1 MDGNGWVPAMVFKR
15 IVEASRTLRALRMA
29 GLKPAGYTSSWPD
42 VVIDPNDLQGCDH
55 AKVPRLSPTPEA
67 ITRMDE
73 SLLWLRWLKP
83 EQARVVWLY
92 AEDVPRKILCAR
104 VGMSQSKAGRVREI
118 ALSVIASMLNQ
129 TQKTLQ
135 SKVDR
140 EEVFVQEYRQT
151 GNASAAYRVAYPCD
165 GLTNDV
171 VHDRAR
177 RLAKKYRTGADFPQ
191 KRDSTGETGAKP
203 AC

>member
-1 MDGNGWVPAMVFKR
+1 MGDNGWVPAMVFKR
-15 IVEASRTLRALRMA
+15 IVEAARTLRALRMA

-104 VGMSQSKAGRVREI
+104 VGMSQSKAGRVRMVALEI
-118 ALSVIASMLNQ
+118 IASMLNANR
-129 TQKTLQ
+129 
-135 SKVDR
+135 KVHQPAGNKENDFR
-140 EEVFVQEYRQT
+140 DEYLRT
-151 GNASAAYRVAYPCD
+151 GNACAAYRHVF
-165 GLTNDV
+165 GSEGISQVTLKQ
-171 VHDRAR
+171 RAA
-177 RLAKKYRTGADFPQ
+177 RLARKIR
-191 KRDSTGETGAKP
+191 
-203 AC
+203 